1 MLIRLYAGEIIL
13 EKITIAD
20 VPAKL
25 KDGVIAYLNDMGY
38 PVE

>member
-25 KDGVIAYLNDMGY
+25 KDGVIAYLTDMGY